1 MPPLKGEGQQ
11 SEAHMRSLTTLSLLL
26 ASTASVM
33 SAEIRS
39 SSRIDAVTV
48 YPSGAEVTRVGRV
61 TMERGEHVIL
71 FTDLPAQA
79 LSGSLRVE
87 GKATGT
93 LEIGSVDT
101 RRVFVARSDSAVAA
115 TERKQLEDAI
125 EKLKDER
132 AVLQTTV
139 EAAQAQKML
148 INNLAN
154 LPMQPSAPNSAATQP
169 DWSQLFTLIGQRSAE
184 AQKTILD
191 SQIRIRETDRQIAD
205 LMRKLTSVAP
215 AQEERTEVKVF
226 VNAAGAL
233 DADLTIRYQVRAA
246 SWTPFYDARLSTGT
260 RDQAPKLQLIRR
272 ASIQQRTGESWDDV
286 QLALSTARPGAGSVA
301 PVLNP
306 MTVDY
311 APDAPPPPRQPMG
324 YGGGLMDRDARERAD
339 GQTNHFAKAAAE
351 KNRMEETP
359 ADIVDEIR
367 TGVEA
372 QAFQAVY
379 SIAGRVAV
387 PATGEMKRVQI
398 DDMALDPTLTARTV
412 PKAEQKAY
420 LYAKLTMARGTPVL
434 PGTVSLFRDATFVG
448 NGQLPLLAPGEEH
461 ELGFGVDDMIRVRH
475 AVVEDKRG
483 ETGLIATSKTDVRNY
498 RITVKNLHERPIQLR
513 VLDQIPVAQNDAI
526 KIELQGRTVPTR
538 RDVEDKRGVMAWDMT
553 LTPDE
558 EKAVEFGYRVSWPGT
573 KKVIYGAGL

>member
-1 MPPLKGEGQQ
+1 
-11 SEAHMRSLTTLSLLL
+11 MRSLTTLSLLL

-33 SAEIRS
+33 SAEIKG

-48 YPSGAEVTRVGRV
+48 YPLGAEVTRIGRV

-79 LSGSLRVE
+79 LPGSLRVE
-87 GKATGT
+87 GKASGT

-101 RRVFVARSDSAVAA
+101 RRVFVPRSDSGVAA
-115 TERKQLEDAI
+115 TERRQTEDAI

-132 AVLQTTV
+132 AVLQTAV
-139 EAAQAQKML
+139 EAAQAQKVL

-154 LPMQPSAPNSAATQP
+154 LPTQPSAPNSAATQP

-191 SQIRIRETDRQIAD
+191 AQIRMRETDRQIAD
-205 LMRKLTSVAP
+205 LTRKLTTVAP

-226 VNAAGAL
+226 VNAAGVL

-260 RDQAPKLQLIRR
+260 RDQAPKLQLVRR

-286 QLALSTARPGAGSVA
+286 QLALSTARPGAGSAA
-301 PVLNP
+301 PILNP

-311 APDAPPPPRQPMG
+311 APDAPAQARPREPMG
-324 YGGGLMDRDARERAD
+324 YGGGLMDRDAAGERPD
-339 GQTNHFAKAAAE
+339 GQTNHFARAAAE
-351 KNRMEETP
+351 KNRREETP
-359 ADIVDEIR
+359 ADEIR
-367 TGVEA
+367 TEVEV
-372 QAFQAVY
+372 QPFQAVY
-379 SIAGRVAV
+379 AIAGRVAV

-398 DDMALDPTLTARTV
+398 DDVALDPVLTARTV

-483 ETGLIATSKTDVRNY
+483 ETGLIATSKIDVRNY

-538 RDVEDKRGVMAWDMT
+538 RDVEDKRGVLAWDMA

-558 EKAVEFGYRVSWPGT
+558 EKAVEFGYRVTWPGA
-573 KKVIYGAGL
+573 KRVIYGAGL

>member
-1 MPPLKGEGQQ
+1 
-11 SEAHMRSLTTLSLLL
+11 
-26 ASTASVM
+26 M
-33 SAEIRS
+33 SAEIKG

-48 YPSGAEVTRVGRV
+48 YPLGAEVTRIGRV

-79 LSGSLRVE
+79 LPSSLRVE
-87 GKATGT
+87 GRATGT

-101 RRVFVARSDSAVAA
+101 RRVFVPRSDSAVAA

-132 AVLQTTV
+132 AVLQTSV
-139 EAAQAQKML
+139 EAAQAQKVL

-154 LPMQPSAPNSAATQP
+154 LPMQPSAPNSMATQP

-184 AQKTILD
+184 AQKNILD
-191 SQIRIRETDRQIAD
+191 AQIRIRETDRQIAD
-205 LMRKLTSVAP
+205 LTRKLTSVAP

-226 VNAAGAL
+226 VNAGGTL

-246 SWTPFYDARLSTGT
+246 SWTPSYDARLSTGT

-286 QLALSTARPGAGSVA
+286 QLALSTARPGAGSAA

-311 APDAPPPPRQPMG
+311 APDAAPAAQPREPMG
-324 YGGGLMDRDARERAD
+324 YGGGLTDRDARDTAGERAD
-339 GQTNHFAKAAAE
+339 GQFNAFARTARE
-351 KNRMEETP
+351 KSREANNRLEEAP
-359 ADIVDEIR
+359 ADIVDEITTR
-367 TGVEA
+367 VEA
-372 QAFQAVY
+372 QSFQAVY
-379 SIAGRVAV
+379 AIAGRVAV
-387 PATGEMKRVQI
+387 PATGEAKRVQI
-398 DDMALDPTLTARTV
+398 DDVALDPVLTARTV

-420 LYAKLTMARGTPVL
+420 LYAKLTTARGTPIL
-434 PGTVSLFRDATFVG
+434 PGAVSLFRDSTFVG

-461 ELGFGVDDMIRVRH
+461 ELGFGVDDLIRVRH
-475 AVVEDKRG
+475 AVVDDKRG
-483 ETGLIATSKTDVRNY
+483 ETGLISTSKTDVRNY

-513 VLDQIPVAQNDAI
+513 MLDQIPVAQNDAI
-526 KIELQGRTVPTR
+526 KIELQGRTAPTR
-538 RDVEDKRGVMAWDMT
+538 RDVDDKRGVLAWDMT

-558 EKAVEFGYRVSWPGT
+558 EKAVEFGYKVTWPGA

>member
-1 MPPLKGEGQQ
+1 
-11 SEAHMRSLTTLSLLL
+11 MRSLTTLSLLL

-33 SAEIRS
+33 SAEITG

-48 YPSGAEVTRVGRV
+48 YPSGAEVTRIGRV

-79 LSGSLRVE
+79 LPGSLRVE
-87 GKATGT
+87 GRATGM
-93 LEIGSVDT
+93 LEIGSVDS
-101 RRVFVARSDSAVAA
+101 RRVFVSRSDSAVAA
-115 TERKQLEDAI
+115 SERKQIEDAI

-132 AVLQTTV
+132 ALLQAAV
-139 EAAQAQKML
+139 EAAQAQKAL

-154 LPMQPSAPNSAATQP
+154 LPAQPAAPNSAATQP

-191 SQIRIRETDRQIAD
+191 SQIRMRETDRQIAE
-205 LMRKLTSVAP
+205 LTRKLTTVAP

-226 VNAAGAL
+226 VNAAAAL

-286 QLALSTARPGAGSVA
+286 QLALSTARPGAGSAA
-301 PVLNP
+301 PILNP

-311 APDAPPPPRQPMG
+311 APDALPQAQAQPREPMG
-324 YGGGLMDRDARERAD
+324 GLGSGRVMDRDARERAD
-339 GQTNHFAKAAAE
+339 GQTNLFAKAASE
-351 KNRMEETP
+351 KNRLEETP
-359 ADIVDEIR
+359 ADIVDEIS
-367 TGVEA
+367 TKVEA
-372 QAFQAVY
+372 QSFQAVY
-379 SIAGRVAV
+379 AIAGRVAV
-387 PATGEMKRVQI
+387 PTTGEMKRVQI
-398 DDMALDPTLTARTV
+398 DDMALDPVLTARTV

-420 LYAKLTMARGTPVL
+420 LYAKLTTARGTPVL

-448 NGQLPLLAPGEEH
+448 TGQLPLLAPGEEH
-461 ELGFGVDDMIRVRH
+461 ELGFGIDDMIRVRH
-475 AVVEDKRG
+475 AVVDDKRG
-483 ETGLIATSKTDVRNY
+483 ETGLISTSKTDVRNY

-526 KIELQGRTVPTR
+526 KIELQGRTPPTR
-538 RDVEDKRGVMAWDMT
+538 RDVEDKRGVMAWDLM

-558 EKAVEFGYRVSWPGT
+558 EKAVEFGYRVTWPGA
-573 KKVIYGAGL
+573 KRVIYGAGF

>member
-1 MPPLKGEGQQ
+1 
-11 SEAHMRSLTTLSLLL
+11 
-26 ASTASVM
+26 M
-33 SAEIRS
+33 SAEIKGG
-39 SSRIDAVTV
+39 SRIDAVTV
-48 YPSGAEVTRVGRV
+48 YPLGAEVTRIGRV

-79 LSGSLRVE
+79 LPGSLRVE
-87 GKATGT
+87 GKASGT

-101 RRVFVARSDSAVAA
+101 RRVFVPRSDSGVAA
-115 TERKQLEDAI
+115 TERRQTEDAI

-132 AVLQTTV
+132 AVLQTAV
-139 EAAQAQKML
+139 EAAQAQKVL
-148 INNLAN
+148 VNNLAN
-154 LPMQPSAPNSAATQP
+154 LPMQPSAPNSATTQP

-191 SQIRIRETDRQIAD
+191 AQIRMRETDRQIAD
-205 LMRKLTSVAP
+205 LTRKLTTVAP

-226 VNAAGAL
+226 VNAVGVL

-260 RDQAPKLQLIRR
+260 RDQPPKLQLIRR

-286 QLALSTARPGAGSVA
+286 QLALSTARPGAGSAA
-301 PVLNP
+301 PILNP

-311 APDAPPPPRQPMG
+311 APDPQPQLPRQPMG
-324 YGGGLMDRDARERAD
+324 YGGGLMDRDATERAD
-339 GQTNHFAKAAAE
+339 GQINDFAKAASE
-351 KNRMEETP
+351 KNRREEAP

-367 TGVEA
+367 TAVEA

-379 SIAGRVAV
+379 AIAGRVAV

-398 DDMALDPTLTARTV
+398 DDIALDPTLTARTV

-434 PGTVSLFRDATFVG
+434 PGAVSLFRDATFVG

-483 ETGLIATSKTDVRNY
+483 ETGLISTSKTDVRNY

-526 KIELQGRTVPTR
+526 KIELQSRTAPTR
-538 RDVEDKRGVMAWDMT
+538 RDVEDKRGVMAWDMM

-558 EKAVEFGYRVSWPGT
+558 EKAVEFGYRVSWPGA
-573 KKVIYGAGL
+573 KRVIYGAGL

>member
-1 MPPLKGEGQQ
+1 
-11 SEAHMRSLTTLSLLL
+11 MRSLTILSLLL

-33 SAEIRS
+33 SAEIKG

-48 YPSGAEVTRVGRV
+48 YPSGAEVTRIGRV

-79 LSGSLRVE
+79 LPGSLRVE
-87 GKATGT
+87 GRASGT

-101 RRVFVARSDSAVAA
+101 RRVFVPRSDSAFAA
-115 TERKQLEDAI
+115 SERKQIEDAI
-125 EKLKDER
+125 EKLRDER
-132 AVLQTTV
+132 ALLQAAV
-139 EAAQAQKML
+139 ESAQAQKAL

-154 LPMQPSAPNSAATQP
+154 LPMQPSAPNGAATQP
-169 DWSQLFTLIGQRSAE
+169 DWAQLFTLIGQRSAE

-205 LMRKLTSVAP
+205 LTRKLTSVAP

-226 VNAAGAL
+226 VNAAAGL

-286 QLALSTARPGAGSVA
+286 QLALSTARPGAGSAA

-311 APDAPPPPRQPMG
+311 APDMPPQAQPAQPRG
-324 YGGGLMDRDARERAD
+324 LASGRLMDRDAAGEERAD
-339 GQTNHFAKAAAE
+339 GQMNNFARSASE
-351 KNRMEETP
+351 QNRREDTP
-359 ADIVDEIR
+359 FDVVDEIR
-367 TGVEA
+367 TEVAA
-372 QAFQAVY
+372 QSFQAVY
-379 SIAGRVAV
+379 AIAGRVAV
-387 PATGEMKRVQI
+387 PTTGEMKRVQI
-398 DDMALDPTLTARTV
+398 DDVALDPVLTARTV

-420 LYAKLTMARGTPVL
+420 LYAKLTTARGTPIL

-448 NGQLPLLAPGEEH
+448 TGQLPLLAPGEEH

-475 AVVEDKRG
+475 AVVDDKRG
-483 ETGLIATSKTDVRNY
+483 ETGLISTSKTDVRNY
-498 RITVKNLHERPIQLR
+498 RITVKNLHERPIPLR

-526 KIELQGRTVPTR
+526 KIELQGRTAPTR
-538 RDVEDKRGVMAWDMT
+538 RDVEDKRGVLAWDMT

-558 EKAVEFGYRVSWPGT
+558 EKAVEFGYRVTWPGA
-573 KKVIYGAGL
+573 KRVIYGAGL

>member
-1 MPPLKGEGQQ
+1 
-11 SEAHMRSLTTLSLLL
+11 MRSLTTLSVLL
-26 ASTASVM
+26 ASTAGAM
-33 SAEIRS
+33 CAEIQS
-39 SSRIDAVTV
+39 NSRIDAVTV
-48 YPSGAEVTRVGRV
+48 YPSGAEVTRIGRV

-79 LSGSLRVE
+79 LSSSLRVE

-101 RRVFVARSDSAVAA
+101 RRVFVPRSDSAVAA

-132 AVLQTTV
+132 ALLQTAV
-139 EAAQAQKML
+139 EAAQAQKVL

-154 LPMQPSAPNSAATQP
+154 LPMQPAAPNSAATQP

-191 SQIRIRETDRQIAD
+191 TQIRIRETDRQIAD
-205 LMRKLTSVAP
+205 LTRKLTTVAP
-215 AQEERTEVKVF
+215 SQEERTEVKVF
-226 VNAAGAL
+226 VNAAAAL

-286 QLALSTARPGAGSVA
+286 QLALSTARPGAGSAA
-301 PVLNP
+301 PILNS

-311 APDAPPPPRQPMG
+311 APDAQPAQAQPRAPMG
-324 YGGGLMDRDARERAD
+324 YGRGRTDQDTAGESPD
-339 GQTNHFAKAAAE
+339 GHFAKVAREQNRAE
-351 KNRMEETP
+351 EP
-359 ADIVDEIR
+359 PVDVSQIR
-367 TGVEA
+367 TEVEA
-372 QAFQAVY
+372 QPFQAVY
-379 SIAGRVAV
+379 AIAGRVAV

-398 DDMALDPTLTARTV
+398 DDVALDPVLTARTV

-434 PGTVSLFRDATFVG
+434 PGTVSLFRDTTFVG

-483 ETGLIATSKTDVRNY
+483 ETGLISTSKTDVRNY

-526 KIELQGRTVPTR
+526 KIELQGRTAPTR

-558 EKAVEFGYRVSWPGT
+558 EKAVEFGYRVTWPGA
-573 KKVIYGAGL
+573 KRVIYGAGS

>member
-1 MPPLKGEGQQ
+1 
-11 SEAHMRSLTTLSLLL
+11 
-26 ASTASVM
+26 M
-33 SAEIRS
+33 SAEITG

-48 YPSGAEVTRVGRV
+48 YPLGAEVTRVGRV

-87 GKATGT
+87 GKANGT

-101 RRVFVARSDSAVAA
+101 RRVFVPRSDSAVAA

-132 AVLQTTV
+132 ALLQAAV
-139 EAAQAQKML
+139 DAAQAQKAL

-205 LMRKLTSVAP
+205 LTRKLTSVAP
-215 AQEERTEVKVF
+215 VQEERTEVKVF
-226 VNAAGAL
+226 ISAARAL

-260 RDQAPKLQLIRR
+260 RDQPPKLQLIRR
-272 ASIQQRTGESWDDV
+272 ASIQQRTGESWDDI
-286 QLALSTARPGAGSVA
+286 QLALSTARPGAGSAA
-301 PVLNP
+301 PILNP

-311 APDAPPPPRQPMG
+311 APDAPPQAQPRQPMG
-324 YGGGLMDRDARERAD
+324 YGGGLLDRDASERAD
-339 GQTNHFAKAAAE
+339 GQTNHFARAASE
-351 KNRMEETP
+351 KNRREETTV
-359 ADIVDEIR
+359 DVDEIR
-367 TGVEA
+367 TEVEA
-372 QAFQAVY
+372 QPFQAVY
-379 SIAGRVAV
+379 AIAGRVAV
-387 PATGEMKRVQI
+387 PTTGEMKRVQI
-398 DDMALDPTLTARTV
+398 DDMALDPVLTARTV

-448 NGQLPLLAPGEEH
+448 TGQLPLLAPGEEH

-483 ETGLIATSKTDVRNY
+483 ETGLISTSKTDVRNY
-498 RITVKNLHERPIQLR
+498 RITVKNLHERPIPLR

-526 KIELQGRTVPTR
+526 KIELQGRTAPTR

-558 EKAVEFGYRVSWPGT
+558 EKAVEFGYRVSWPGA
-573 KKVIYGAGL
+573 KRVIYGAGL

>member
-1 MPPLKGEGQQ
+1 
-11 SEAHMRSLTTLSLLL
+11 
-26 ASTASVM
+26 M
-33 SAEIRS
+33 SAEIRG

-48 YPSGAEVTRVGRV
+48 YPSGAEVTRTGRV

-79 LSGSLRVE
+79 LPGSLRVE
-87 GKATGT
+87 GRATGT

-101 RRVFVARSDSAVAA
+101 RRVFVPRSDSALAA

-132 AVLQTTV
+132 AVLQTAV
-139 EAAQAQKML
+139 EAAQAQKAL

-154 LPMQPSAPNSAATQP
+154 LPAQPSAPYSAATQP

-191 SQIRIRETDRQIAD
+191 AQIRMRETDRQIAD
-205 LMRKLTSVAP
+205 LMRKLTTVAL

-233 DADLTIRYQVRAA
+233 DADLTIRYQVPAA

-286 QLALSTARPGAGSVA
+286 QLALSTARPGAGSAA
-301 PVLNP
+301 PILNP

-311 APDAPPPPRQPMG
+311 APDAASVAQPRPMG
-324 YGGGLMDRDARERAD
+324 YGAGDLMDRDASGRAD
-339 GQTNHFAKAAAE
+339 GQTNHFAKAASE
-351 KNRMEETP
+351 KNRREETTL
-359 ADIVDEIR
+359 DIAEEIR
-367 TGVEA
+367 AGVEA

-379 SIAGRVAV
+379 AIAGRVAV

-448 NGQLPLLAPGEEH
+448 TGQLPLLAPGEEH
-461 ELGFGVDDMIRVRH
+461 ELGFGVDDLIRVRH

-483 ETGLIATSKTDVRNY
+483 ETGLISTSKTDVRNY
-498 RITVKNLHERPIQLR
+498 RITVKNLHERAIQLR

-526 KIELQGRTVPTR
+526 KIELQGRTAPTR

-558 EKAVEFGYRVSWPGT
+558 EKAVEFGYRVSWPGA
-573 KKVIYGAGL
+573 KRVIYGAGM

>member
-1 MPPLKGEGQQ
+1 
-11 SEAHMRSLTTLSLLL
+11 MRSLTTLSLLL

-33 SAEIRS
+33 SAEIKG

-48 YPSGAEVTRVGRV
+48 YPLGAEVMRIGRV

-79 LSGSLRVE
+79 LPGSLRVE
-87 GKATGT
+87 GKASGT

-101 RRVFVARSDSAVAA
+101 RRVFVPRSDSGVAA
-115 TERKQLEDAI
+115 TERRQTEDAI

-132 AVLQTTV
+132 AVLQTAV
-139 EAAQAQKML
+139 EAAQAQKVL

-154 LPMQPSAPNSAATQP
+154 LPTQPSAPNSAATQP

-191 SQIRIRETDRQIAD
+191 AQIRMRETDRQIAD
-205 LMRKLTSVAP
+205 LTRKLTTVAP

-226 VNAAGAL
+226 VNAAGVL

-260 RDQAPKLQLIRR
+260 RDQAPKLQLVRR

-286 QLALSTARPGAGSVA
+286 QLALSTARPGAGSAA
-301 PVLNP
+301 PILNP

-311 APDAPPPPRQPMG
+311 APDAPAQARPREPMG
-324 YGGGLMDRDARERAD
+324 YGGLMDRDAAGERPD
-339 GQTNHFAKAAAE
+339 GQTNHFARASAE
-351 KNRMEETP
+351 KNRREETP
-359 ADIVDEIR
+359 ADEIR
-367 TGVEA
+367 TEVEV
-372 QAFQAVY
+372 QPFQAVY
-379 SIAGRVAV
+379 AIAGRVAV

-398 DDMALDPTLTARTV
+398 DDVALDPVLTARTV

-483 ETGLIATSKTDVRNY
+483 ETGLIATSKIDVRNY

-526 KIELQGRTVPTR
+526 KIELQGRTAPTR
-538 RDVEDKRGVMAWDMT
+538 RDVEDKRGVLAWDMA

-558 EKAVEFGYRVSWPGT
+558 EKAVEFGYRVTWPGA
-573 KKVIYGAGL
+573 KRVIYGAGL

>member
-1 MPPLKGEGQQ
+1 
-11 SEAHMRSLTTLSLLL
+11 MRSLTTLSLLL

-33 SAEIRS
+33 SAEIKG

-48 YPSGAEVTRVGRV
+48 YPFGAEVTRVGRV

-79 LSGSLRVE
+79 LPGSLRVE

-101 RRVFVARSDSAVAA
+101 RRVFVPRSDSAVAA
-115 TERKQLEDAI
+115 TERKQIEDAI

-132 AVLQTTV
+132 AVLQTAV
-139 EAAQAQKML
+139 EAAQAQKVL

-154 LPMQPSAPNSAATQP
+154 LPMQPAAPNSATMQP

-191 SQIRIRETDRQIAD
+191 AQIRMRETDRQIAD
-205 LMRKLTSVAP
+205 LTRKLGTVAP

-286 QLALSTARPGAGSVA
+286 QLALSTARPGAGSTA
-301 PVLNP
+301 PILNP

-311 APDAPPPPRQPMG
+311 APDAPPRAQAQTQPQLPMG
-324 YGGGLMDRDARERAD
+324 YGGGLIDRDATDKRTD
-339 GQTNHFAKAAAE
+339 DQINHFAKAASE
-351 KNRMEETP
+351 KNRREEAP
-359 ADIVDEIR
+359 AEEISTR
-367 TGVEA
+367 VEA
-372 QAFQAVY
+372 QSFQAVY
-379 SIAGRVAV
+379 AIAGRVAV

-398 DDMALDPTLTARTV
+398 DEVALDPTLTARTV

-420 LYAKLTMARGTPVL
+420 LYAKLTTARGTPVL

-448 NGQLPLLAPGEEH
+448 TGQLPLLAPGEEH

-526 KIELQGRTVPTR
+526 KIELQSRTAPTR
-538 RDVEDKRGVMAWDMT
+538 RDVEDKRGVLAWDMA

-558 EKAVEFGYRVSWPGT
+558 EKAVEFGYRVSWPGA
-573 KKVIYGAGL
+573 KRVVYGAGL